1 MGKLQKCMIFAL
13 IVPHLIMLYLLTQ
26 TSITQTAF
34 FVTVLLVF
42 VADMVLSFWQMET
55 FSATYTNIGDFFV
68 GFCPYFFEKL
78 LLGVIEFLIYFI
90 PYGGDSGHSILSEG
104 FNFAIW
110 FAVCAITMFLTALV
124 TFVTG
129 AARTMLYHDKGKR
142 GN

>member
-1 MGKLQKCMIFAL
+1 MGKLKKFLIFAL
-13 IVPHLIMLYLLTQ
+13 LVLHLIMLYFFTETDI
-26 TSITQTAF
+26 TSTAVF
-34 FVTVLLVF
+34 IIVFLVF
-42 VADMVLSFWQMET
+42 VADMVMSFWQMET

-68 GFCPYFFEKL
+68 AFCPYFVEKL

-90 PYGGDSGHSILSEG
+90 PYGKNHSILSEG
-104 FNFAIW
+104 FDFSIW
-110 FAVCAITMFLTALV
+110 FAVCAITMFLAALV